1 MWFHS
6 HVMCFLAPVT
16 FPSPGGIV
24 GTEHSLPKMSK
35 LYLSLIVAAVL
46 PATAHAGW
54 KTYNGRTGWRA
65 SVPDNLREVPYREWA
80 PEGDPG
86 SPAQIHNTVFWSPD
100 RKVTFTVYTH
110 PRAPGM
116 SLQESFQDNVS
127 RRTKGND
134 RINYSVIKDNSA
146 SIDSTATRGA
156 AFADRA
162 RGIDRNEQG
171 DRGTGK
177 ASRSYGSGTDPEGLP
192 SRPSAALT

>member
-1 MWFHS
+1 M
-6 HVMCFLAPVT
+6 A
-16 FPSPGGIV
+16 
-24 GTEHSLPKMSK
+24 TEHSLPKMSK

-110 PRAPGM
+110 PRAPEM
-116 SLQESFQDNVS
+116 SLQESFQDDVS

-134 RINYSVIKDNSA
+134 RVNYSIIKDNW
-146 SIDSTATRGA
+146 
-156 AFADRA
+156 FVV
-162 RGIDRNEQG
+162 
-171 DRGTGK
+171 
-177 ASRSYGSGTDPEGLP
+177 SGTNSQGFEFYEKFFMFDDFYVSFDFVYPSSKKAIYDPMVAKIAHDFIPNLSGVWDH
-192 SRPSAALT
+192 